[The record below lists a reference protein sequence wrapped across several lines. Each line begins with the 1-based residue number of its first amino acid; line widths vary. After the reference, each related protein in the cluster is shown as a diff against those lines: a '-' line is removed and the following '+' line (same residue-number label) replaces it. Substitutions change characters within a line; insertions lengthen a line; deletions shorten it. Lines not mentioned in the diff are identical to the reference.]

1 MEKLKNK
8 YSFALKRESKNG
20 RLSKPITFNGIK
32 KFVAGVMIAVTALLP
47 LSACENKEEITS
59 AVDESGVN
67 YDLINGLQDLMDR
80 IENDDHFASSEILI
94 VSVRDLVVDEKYLV
108 DALSDDFIMLIKLK
122 TERYSEAGFDEY
134 INLLSTARALVSDK
148 LFLYEDKNAFLSAEM
163 IFNRDN
169 IYSLDVFLK
178 SYCREDLVKE
188 DGYTR
193 SDLVKIIQQINGIE
207 VEESK
212 TMALK

>member
-1 MEKLKNK
+1 MEKLKNE

-20 RLSKPITFNGIK
+20 RLSKPIIFNGIK

-108 DALSDDFIMLIKLK
+108 DALTDDFIMLIKLK